1 MDQLN
6 NKGRLLVAI
15 ESMNLKYKVHGFSLQ
30 QIGVAHKIS
39 EQDLLTTTSA
49 RVGIENEFM
58 KA

>member
-1 MDQLN
+1 M
-6 NKGRLLVAI
+6 AI